1 MFKKISFILI
11 ALILFTITLFI
22 GADVGFTQEIKIVQF
37 SDVHLDTKNNDKPV
51 RKFAQSLPMFQRAIK
66 KVNVLNPDIV
76 VFSGD
81 MVNKPDEN
89 EFDIFLKNAKD
100 LNMEFY
106 PVVGNHDVG
115 VNGGLTKQK
124 IIEKINKNCAWLNLT
139 STSYFIIKGEYLI
152 IFMDGTNDKQI
163 TSKGTFSKDTLQFL
177 DRTLTLY
184 PYKKVIIVQH
194 FPLLPPFKSP
204 SHEITN
210 RNEYFDVLDRHNN
223 VIIVLSGHYHA
234 SHAAQRNNV
243 LYITTPS
250 MIEYP
255 HAFRYLT
262 VDSDKKSVIIKS
274 QLVVDIDQND
284 KEDTTNAIARLK
296 LGLPSDNDFT
306 VKLKNTVPQEPLF
319 DFAKGIFVKK

>member
-1 MFKKISFILI
+1 MFKKISLTFTTF
-11 ALILFTITLFI
+11 LILTIALFI
-22 GADVGFTQEIKIVQF
+22 GTNAAFTQEIKIVQF
-37 SDVHLDTKNNDKPV
+37 SDVHLDTKNPDKPA
-51 RKFAQSLPMFQRAIK
+51 RKFAQSVPMFQKAIK
-66 KVNVLNPDIV
+66 KVNAIKPDMVI
-76 VFSGD
+76 FSGD

-100 LNMEFY
+100 LDMEFY

-115 VNGGLTKQK
+115 VGGGLTKQK
-124 IIEKINKNCAWLNLT
+124 IIEKINKNCAWLNLS
-139 STSYFIIKGEYLI
+139 STSYFIIKGEYLF
-152 IFMDGTNDKQI
+152 IFMDGSNDKQI
-163 TSKGTFSKDTLQFL
+163 TSKGTFSKETLQFL

-210 RNEYFDVLDRHNN
+210 RNEYFDVLDRHKN
-223 VIIVLSGHYHA
+223 VIMVLSGHYHA

-262 VDSDKKSVIIKS
+262 VDSDKKNVIIKS
-274 QLVVDIDQND
+274 QLVMDIDQND
-284 KEDTTNAIARLK
+284 KEDTTNAISRLK

-306 VKLKNTVPQEPLF
+306 VKLKNTVPKEPLF
-319 DFAKGIFVKK
+319 DFAKGIFGKE